1 MKKLLFASIMVA
13 TVCFSSVAYAQ
24 TRSLVVYFSHSG
36 NTKSV
41 AEQIKS
47 FTGADILEIVPEK
60 AYPEDYQSVVDQ
72 AKAEI
77 NAGIKPAIKP
87 SVTDISRYDTVF
99 IGSPCWWGT
108 IAPPVA
114 TFLSGHNLSGKTIVP
129 FMTHEGSRMGHS
141 EKDIRELCPESVL
154 LQGLP
159 IRGSRARQAAPE
171 IKKWL
176 QEIATTQH

>member
-1 MKKLLFASIMVA
+1 MKKLLFASIMFA
-13 TVCFSSVAYAQ
+13 TVCFSSVANAQ

-36 NTKSV
+36 NTESV
-41 AEQIKS
+41 AQQIKT
-47 FTGADILEIVPEK
+47 FTGADILEIIPEK

-72 AKAEI
+72 SKAEI

-87 SVTDISRYDTVF
+87 CITDIARYDTVF
-99 IGSPCWWGT
+99 IGSPCWWAT

-114 TFLSGHNLSGKTIVP
+114 TFLSEHNLSGKTIVP

-141 EKDIRELCPESVL
+141 EKEIRELCPESVL

-159 IRGSRARQAAPE
+159 IRGSKARQAAPE

-176 QEIATTQH
+176 QEIGVTQH